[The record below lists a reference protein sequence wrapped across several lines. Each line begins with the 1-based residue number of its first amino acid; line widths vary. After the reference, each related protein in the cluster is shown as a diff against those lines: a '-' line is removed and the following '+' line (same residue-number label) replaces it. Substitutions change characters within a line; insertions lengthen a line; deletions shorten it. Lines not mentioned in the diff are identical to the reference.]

1 MENVQSE
8 VSDEVNKITEECPKP
23 RELTFM
29 EHAAMWYNSLS
40 DEDADKFIAG
50 LSLDAVLVLFKSFP
64 DNETIRSLLQSKL

>member
-1 MENVQSE
+1 MENIQSMSE
-8 VSDEVNKITEECPKP
+8 DTDSKITEECPAP

-29 EHAAMWYNSLS
+29 EHAALWYNSLS

-50 LSLDAVLVLFKSFP
+50 LSLDAVLILFKSFP